1 MKIKSYKDLRIWQFG
16 IEIVESIYKLTEA
29 FPKEEVYVLTS
40 QMRRASI
47 SIPSNIAEGFA
58 RQYNREY
65 IQFVYIAFGSCIEL
79 ETHLEIVKKLKY
91 NTVDKINEISDKLN
105 HLTRMIMSLIK
116 KIKQILN

>member
-65 IQFVYIAFGSCIEL
+65 IQFLYIAFGSCIEL